1 LASRISSKVCAAL
14 LFTSVLA
21 CGSKTENKPKPL
33 AGAGAANNTAV
44 VANDPAK
51 TADPAANGSGTP
63 TATPT
68 PTADAADAMKYI
80 AENSNTLVVVD
91 VKKLFASPYMAYPEV
106 KAEIDKLKTEDDFK
120 KLIDAGIDPFTN
132 VDKVVIS
139 GDSGKEMFVIVVTG
153 TFDAAKAGEAAKAEM
168 AKDGKGAIEVVG
180 GNTLILSEKPESI
193 ALAKSAKGVDGS
205 PALKDAWSMVDATR
219 AMYVLAAI
227 PAEAAANFKELPVPG
242 LASAKTVAFGLN
254 IDKGFDMMVN
264 VQLGSE
270 ADATAAK
277 GGVEQFLPMA
287 AMLQIPQEVTSALK
301 VEAKGTNLMMSLA
314 LTEDQLKKIEETM
327 KQMGAGAPGMT
338 PPMAPM
344 PMPEGGAA
352 PGAEK

>member
-21 CGSKTENKPKPL
+21 CGSKPENKVKPL
-33 AGAGAANNTAV
+33 AGAGAGNTAV

-51 TADPAANGSGTP
+51 PADPAANGSGTP

-106 KAEIDKLKTEDDFK
+106 KAEIDKLKSDSDFK
-120 KLIDAGIDPFTN
+120 KLTDAGIDPFTN
-132 VDKVVIS
+132 VDKIVIS
-139 GDSGKEMFVIVVTG
+139 GDSTKEMFVIVVTG

-168 AKDGKGAIEVVG
+168 AKDGKGAIEVV

-219 AMYVLAAI
+219 ALYVLAAV
-227 PAEAAANFKELPVPG
+227 PADAAANFKELPVPG

-254 IDKGFDMMVN
+254 IDKGFDMVINM
-264 VQLGSE
+264 QLGSE

-301 VEAKGTNLMMSLA
+301 VEAKGANLMMSLA
-314 LTEDQLKKIEETM
+314 LTEDQIKKLEDTM
-327 KQMGAGAPGMT
+327 KQQMGGAPGMT
-338 PPMAPM
+338 PPMM